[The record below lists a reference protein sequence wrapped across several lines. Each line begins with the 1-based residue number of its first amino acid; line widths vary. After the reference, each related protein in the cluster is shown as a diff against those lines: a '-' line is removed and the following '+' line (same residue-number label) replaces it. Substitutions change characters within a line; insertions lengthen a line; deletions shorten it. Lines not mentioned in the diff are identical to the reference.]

1 MSQARTATG
10 PGHTQSLWA
19 AGGSIFAG
27 TLMLI
32 DGVCQFIQ
40 GLTSLING
48 NDFLVKTA
56 NFLFTFN
63 ATTWGWIHLILGLV
77 LALAGAFIFTG
88 NVAARSVGVAVAA
101 LSAIANF
108 MWLPHYPVWAIIVIA
123 LDIFVIWG
131 LSKSNLGQM

>member
-1 MSQARTATG
+1 
-10 PGHTQSLWA
+10 
-19 AGGSIFAG
+19 
-27 TLMLI
+27 MLI
-32 DGVCQFIQ
+32 AGVFQFIQ

-48 NDFLVKTA
+48 NNFLVKTA